1 MPIAI
6 GAFLNAA
13 GILFGG
19 LFGLTWRNPISPR
32 VQLFFRNTLGLA
44 TIFCGLFLIYQ
55 NISGT
60 FLACAKQIF
69 LALLAMILGNLIGK
83 LLGLQKISN
92 RLGRI
97 AGNSIAEAQK
107 HSAQNVITG
116 LNACTIL
123 FCAAP
128 LGILGAIVD
137 GLSNYFYLLAIKA
150 VMDGLATTSFVKMFR
165 WPAALSAIP
174 VFAFLNAIALACQIY
189 ARPFLDA
196 HHLTGSVSTTAGFV
210 ALAISVVIFEV
221 RKVQLAN
228 YLPALAI
235 APLLTWLLHH

>member
-13 GILFGG
+13 GILLGG

-32 VQLFFRNTLGLA
+32 VQLFFRNALGLA
-44 TIFCGLFLIYQ
+44 TILCGLFLIYQ
-55 NISGT
+55 NASGT
-60 FLACAKQIF
+60 FLVCVKQIF
-69 LALLAMILGNLIGK
+69 LALLAVILGNLVGK
-83 LLGLQKISN
+83 FLRLQKISN
-92 RLGRI
+92 YLGRI
-97 AGNSIAEAQK
+97 AGHSITAAQK
-107 HSAQNVITG
+107 HSEQNAITG

-150 VMDGLATTSFVKMFR
+150 MMDGLATASFVKIFR

-174 VFAFLNAIALACQIY
+174 VFAFLNSISLACQIY
-189 ARPFLDA
+189 ARPFLNSHD
-196 HHLTGSVSTTAGFV
+196 LTTSVNITAGFV
-210 ALAISVVIFEV
+210 VLAISVVIFEV

-228 YLPALAI
+228 YLPALVI
-235 APLLTWLLHH
+235 APLLAYFI